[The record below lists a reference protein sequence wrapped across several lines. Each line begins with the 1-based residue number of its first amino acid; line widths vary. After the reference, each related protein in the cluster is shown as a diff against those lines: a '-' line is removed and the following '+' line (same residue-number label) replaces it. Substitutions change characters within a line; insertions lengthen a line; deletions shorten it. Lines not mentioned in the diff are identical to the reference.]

1 MKGRGAT
8 DGAAALDLARDPGA
22 LAELLR
28 LGGLGLFTVDAD
40 RRFVAWSEG
49 AARITGFAA
58 ADVVGRPCEMLD
70 GGHCRG
76 FQGLGSMIEA
86 AARGDELEAEEIAGE
101 ECHIVRA
108 DGSEAVVLGSARLMR
123 DAEGRLTGAVG
134 AIVDLSATLAAR
146 GDVAAPSDP
155 DALADA
161 LAAGPLIGTSRAM
174 REVLRKIGV
183 AAASDVT
190 CVITGESGTGK
201 ELAARAIHDGSARAG
216 EPFVAVN
223 CAAIPD
229 ALLESE
235 LFGHAKGAFTGA
247 DGERDGLMAEAD
259 GGTLF
264 LDEVAELPAPL
275 QASLLRALQ
284 ERAVR
289 RLGEAHERSID
300 VRVLTAT
307 HRDLA
312 REVAEGRMREDFY
325 YRIHV
330 FEIAIPPL
338 RERPDDIPVLAE
350 HFARELSAK
359 HGRAFDGFSVDALH
373 ALVRHRWPGNGRE
386 LRNAV
391 EHALVVAPRPVVDVF
406 DLPASVRGGG
416 GVAAVVPP
424 LSPDEE
430 ADKLR
435 IQEALEEHGWNRT
448 RTAEALGMSRVTLW
462 KRIRRYRLDE
472 GVFRAP
478 SRRRRG

>member
-1 MKGRGAT
+1 MQRRGVT
-8 DGAAALDLARDPGA
+8 DGAPGLDFGRNPGV
-22 LAELLR
+22 LAELVR

-58 ADVVGRPCEMLD
+58 GDVVGQPCEMLD

-76 FQGLGSMIEA
+76 FHGLGSMIEA
-86 AARGDELEAEEIAGE
+86 AARGDALEVEEIAGE
-101 ECHIVRA
+101 ECRIFRA
-108 DGSEAVVLGSARLMR
+108 DGTEVVVLGSARLTR
-123 DAEGRLTGAVG
+123 DAEGRVSGAIG
-134 AIVDLSATLAAR
+134 AIVDLSAALAAR
-146 GDVAAPSDP
+146 GEAAAPERGAP
-155 DALADA
+155 PGQ
-161 LAAGPLIGTSRAM
+161 GPLIGASRAM
-174 REVLRKIGV
+174 REVQRKIGV

-201 ELAARAIHDGSARAG
+201 ELCARAIHEGSARAEG
-216 EPFVAVN
+216 PFVAVN

-235 LFGHAKGAFTGA
+235 LFGHARGAFTGA
-247 DGERDGLMAEAD
+247 DRDRDGLFVEAD

-275 QASLLRALQ
+275 QASLLRVLQ

-289 RLGEAHERSID
+289 RLGEASERPVD
-300 VRVLTAT
+300 VRLLTAT

-325 YRIHV
+325 YRVHV

-359 HGRAFDGFSVDALH
+359 HGRDFDGFSVDALQ
-373 ALVRHRWPGNGRE
+373 ALIRHRWPGNGRE

-406 DLPASVRGGG
+406 DLPAAVRGGTG
-416 GVAAVVPP
+416 PAEVAPP

-435 IQEALEEHGWNRT
+435 IQDALEEHGWNRT

-478 SRRRRG
+478 SRRRKR